1 MWTVDDAI
9 ADAEEV
15 LPGEPAPDGEVDTR
29 WQLIIRVAEF
39 AATDPEPLWAF
50 ARRWGSSP
58 DPDLR
63 QGISSCLLE
72 HLLQFHFTLIFPRVA
87 ALARTDPLFAGT
99 FLGCWE
105 FGQTEEPANRAQ
117 FNALKAELQARA
129 R

>member
-1 MWTVDDAI
+1 MWNADQAI

-15 LPGEPAPDGEVDTR
+15 LPGKAAPEGQVDPR
-29 WQLIIRVAEF
+29 WQFIIRVAEF
-39 AATDPEPLWAF
+39 VETDPEPLWAF

-87 ALARTDPLFAGT
+87 VLARTDPLFAET

-117 FNALKAELQARA
+117 FDALKTELRARA

>member
-1 MWTVDDAI
+1 
-9 ADAEEV
+9 
-15 LPGEPAPDGEVDTR
+15 
-29 WQLIIRVAEF
+29 VAEF
-39 AATDPEPLWAF
+39 VETDPEPLWAF

-87 ALARTDPLFAGT
+87 VLARKDPLFADT
-99 FLGCWE
+99 FLGCWV

-117 FNALKAELQARA
+117 FDALKTELRA
-129 R
+129 LPR